1 MLCCTKNRALPF
13 AQLWVIWSE
22 RECWSE
28 MKIYRW
34 QPLSICTWSTK
45 PPYCQTPYTYFSV
58 FHNHLKVVLTKEML
72 FQNRCQGC
80 SLQQSLILSSMFLR
94 DSPILFHRPS
104 RPSSSPAEI
113 LIVRPSPAAAESG
126 DQVSPKE
133 KVQVGTCRGGR
144 TIFYLQNYKQV
155 YCLGRMCVFYCK
167 NKKDQGPS
175 TNKKVQVATCWE
187 RNVGNLEWFWHVAA
201 AAQTGRQL
209 CKVYQILHVIEYK
222 HAKALVSL

>member
-72 FQNRCQGC
+72 FQNRCQGS

-94 DSPILFHRPS
+94 DSPILFHRPG
-104 RPSSSPAEI
+104 RNFNCPPLPSSSRVRWSSFPERKSTSWNLSRRENNI
-113 LIVRPSPAAAESG
+113 LFTKLQTSILFKENVCVFIAKTKKNC
-126 DQVSPKE
+126 DQVQIK
-133 KVQVGTCRGGR
+133 KV
-144 TIFYLQNYKQV
+144 
-155 YCLGRMCVFYCK
+155 
-167 NKKDQGPS
+167 
-175 TNKKVQVATCWE
+175 KVQVATCWE